1 MIIDPEISSR
11 QGNILLRI
19 TNVCCIV
26 AYCIYVMRRILIFF
40 NQAAYIVN
48 QYIVEFVTN
57 IRPRWTA
64 VRYLAWNGSDTGTGQ
79 NNIQLWGL
87 TWGLSSPISRKFF
100 LALLR
105 AFSSLVQNNDGFSM
119 AVHYLVIWMVGQKRG
134 YFFYHH
140 RKEKALWH
148 IRGFDLVHTQIGRVT
163 QTRSHYCKS
172 AITPNCIQEKG
183 GGG

>member
-26 AYCIYVMRRILIFF
+26 AYYIYVVRRILIFF

-87 TWGLSSPISRKFF
+87 TWKFF

-105 AFSSLVQNNDGFSM
+105 AFSSLVQNNRRIFNGSPLPSYLDGRTEKRILLLSSSQREGIVAYKGLWFS
-119 AVHYLVIWMVGQKRG
+119 AHAIW
-134 YFFYHH
+134 
-140 RKEKALWH
+140 
-148 IRGFDLVHTQIGRVT
+148 
-163 QTRSHYCKS
+163 
-172 AITPNCIQEKG
+172 
-183 GGG
+183 